1 MQDGVDRTDCS
12 EGLRTFACHYV
23 RIQDHGIVT
32 KKKKG
37 ESQMKMMDVIK
48 EFYNKEEGEVNKN
61 LTEKARGALEKALGT
76 PERTMET
83 LKSVTI
89 GTWMVSGGMS
99 IAKQLGTIAANAGT
113 VVAVGIAG
121 VFVGTEAIAAKI
133 IDKYFRK
140 QVFNNTMDE
149 AAMRAYKMLLM
160 TIKSLLQDGKSE
172 REIIRYLGDL
182 NGAQTQILA
191 IEFNRA
197 VKAAELDGA
206 YRK

>member
-1 MQDGVDRTDCS
+1 
-12 EGLRTFACHYV
+12 
-23 RIQDHGIVT
+23 
-32 KKKKG
+32 
-37 ESQMKMMDVIK
+37 MKMMMNVIK
-48 EFYNKEEGEVNKN
+48 GFYNKEEKEVNKN
-61 LTEKARGALEKALGT
+61 LTEKAREALEKALGT

-83 LKSVTI
+83 MKSTTLGV
-89 GTWMVSGGMS
+89 WMVSGGMS
-99 IAKQLGTIAANAGT
+99 IAKQLGMIAANAGT

-121 VFVGTEAIAAKI
+121 IFVGTEAIAAKI

-140 QVFNNTMDE
+140 QILSNTMDE

-191 IEFNRA
+191 EEFNRA